1 MLKDIRKITRY
12 ALSQFEPE
20 NKALSNPKACYDVYR
35 KLALVIDNANLV
47 AEHYLALDFNEGY
60 LQNSSWGKPSDKWR
74 RFFNKDLDKLNKS
87 IKEYLLEL
95 MELSLEDAITSFDSL
110 LSEKYYMKH
119 FYGFARDEY
128 SVGHVDP
135 CGFSLVSITLDTKV
149 TDNKSLHIKK
159 FHRLDLES
167 YESRVA
173 LQQDIREEKK
183 LLEVEL
189 KKLKEYIL
197 KNYTLEMLL

>member
-1 MLKDIRKITRY
+1 L
-12 ALSQFEPE
+12 
-20 NKALSNPKACYDVYR
+20 
-35 KLALVIDNANLV
+35 
-47 AEHYLALDFNEGY
+47 
-60 LQNSSWGKPSDKWR
+60 
-74 RFFNKDLDKLNKS
+74 
-87 IKEYLLEL
+87 
-95 MELSLEDAITSFDSL
+95 
-110 LSEKYYMKH
+110 
-119 FYGFARDEY
+119 
-128 SVGHVDP
+128 
-135 CGFSLVSITLDTKV
+135 TLDTKV